1 MTRFFRIG
9 IAALVVAAI
18 ALPAVAM
25 AGQSEPYVYVAEG
38 EPKGSFE
45 LVGHDPLWHRGSN
58 AALVVH
64 NGHAYVGSRTD
75 APKPHENGDTR
86 GVLVVD
92 VNDPSKPEVVN
103 EIAGEHQSHEGETS
117 REMRVWASQDILIV
131 MNLGS
136 NCSYL
141 IHGCSPRAIDDN
153 FSFYDISGKH
163 ASDPKFI
170 SKYHPSVNPHE
181 FYLWEDPK
189 NPKRALLFMS
199 TPGGG
204 TQLLVTDI
212 SGLRQGKKG
221 KFVELGKENFGAN
234 DSLHSLTLTP
244 DGRLATVAHLN
255 GGFLMI
261 DVSAYTSGKKKPK
274 SKLLTQPANAANW
287 EGPGVHSATPIYGT
301 DYAYT
306 TDEAYGDLLR
316 ALGSGGCPWGW
327 ARTIDISDPAKPKV
341 VAEYKLPYNEQDYC
355 TTDPPRPSS
364 SYSAHNP
371 TLTNHLA
378 FTTWH
383 AAGLQVVDLSNPAK
397 PSQAA
402 VFVPEAEPYA
412 FFEDP
417 ALTAGQDKVAAWS
430 FPIIVDGL
438 IYFTDIRNGL
448 YVVKYKGPYDDEV
461 SKMRFLDGN
470 SNQGDA
476 LKLWR

>member
-1 MTRFFRIG
+1 MKKSLRFATAVALAVLVALPS
-9 IAALVVAAI
+9 IAA
-18 ALPAVAM
+18 
-25 AGQSEPYVYVAEG
+25 AGQSEPYVYVAQG
-38 EPKGSFE
+38 EPKGTVE
-45 LVGHDPLWHRGSN
+45 LVGHDPLWNRGSN
-58 AALVVH
+58 SALVVH
-64 NGHAYVGSRTD
+64 NDHAYIGSRTD
-75 APKPHENGDTR
+75 EPKPHANGTTR

-92 VNDPSKPEVVN
+92 VSDPSAPEVVN
-103 EIAGEHQSHEGETS
+103 EIAGDTQSQEGETS

-141 IHGCSPRAIDDN
+141 IHGCSPRAIRDN
-153 FSFYDISGKH
+153 FSFYDISGKN
-163 ASDPKFI
+163 AADPKFI
-170 SKYHPSVNPHE
+170 SKYEPSVNPHE

-189 NPKRALLFMS
+189 NPKRSLLFIS

-212 SGLRQGKKG
+212 SGLRQE
-221 KFVELGKENFGAN
+221 KFVELGKEQFGAN
-234 DSLHSLTLTP
+234 DSLHSLTVAP
-244 DGRLATVAHLN
+244 DGKLATIAHLT
-255 GGFLMI
+255 GGFLMA
-261 DVSAYTSGKKKPK
+261 DMSAYTSGKRKPK
-274 SKLLTQPANAANW
+274 ARLLTKPSDAANW
-287 EGPGVHSATPIYGT
+287 EGPGVHSATPLYGT
-301 DYAYT
+301 DYAWT

-341 VAEYKLPYNEQDYC
+341 VAEYKLPYNEQDFC

-371 TLTNHLA
+371 TLTENLA

-383 AAGLQVVDLSNPAK
+383 AGGLQVVDLSNPAK

-402 VFVPEAEPYA
+402 AFVPEPELYA
-412 FFEDP
+412 AFEDP

-448 YVVKYKGPYDDEV
+448 YIVKYKGPYEDEV
-461 SKMRFLDGN
+461 ADVGFLDGN

-476 LKLWR
+476 LKLWNK

>member
-1 MTRFFRIG
+1 MTKILRIG
-9 IAALVVAAI
+9 IAAIVIAALVAPSVAS
-18 ALPAVAM
+18 
-25 AGQSEPYVYVAEG
+25 AGQSEPYVYVAQG
-38 EPKGSFE
+38 EPKGTLE
-45 LVGHDPLWHRGSN
+45 LVGHDPLWNRGSN
-58 AALVVH
+58 SALVVH
-64 NGHAYVGSRTD
+64 NDHAYIGSRTD
-75 APKPHENGDTR
+75 EPKPHMNGTTR

-92 VNDPSKPEVVN
+92 VSDPSAPEVVN
-103 EIAGEHQSHEGETS
+103 EIAGDTQSQEGETS

-141 IHGCSPRAIDDN
+141 IHGCSPRAIQDN
-153 FSFYDISGKH
+153 FSFYDISGKN
-163 ASDPKFI
+163 AADPKFI
-170 SKYHPSVNPHE
+170 SKYEPSVNPHE

-189 NPKRALLFMS
+189 NPKRSLLFIS

-212 SGLRQGKKG
+212 SGVRKE
-221 KFVELGKENFGAN
+221 KFIELGKEQFGAN
-234 DSLHSLTLTP
+234 DSLHSLTVAP
-244 DGRLATVAHLN
+244 DGKLATIAHLT
-255 GGFLMI
+255 GGFLMA
-261 DVSAYTSGKKKPK
+261 DMSAYTSGKAKPK
-274 SKLLTQPANAANW
+274 AKLLTKPTDAANW
-287 EGPGVHSATPIYGT
+287 EGPGVHSATPLYGT
-301 DYAYT
+301 DYAWT

-341 VAEYKLPYNEQDYC
+341 VAEYKLPYNEQDFC

-371 TLTNHLA
+371 TLTEHLA

-383 AAGLQVVDLSNPAK
+383 AGGLQVVDLSNPAK

-402 VFVPEAEPYA
+402 VFVPEPELYA
-412 FFEDP
+412 AFEDP

-448 YVVKYKGPYDDEV
+448 YIVKYKGPYEDEV
-461 SKMRFLDGN
+461 SKVGLLDGN

-476 LKLWR
+476 LELWNK